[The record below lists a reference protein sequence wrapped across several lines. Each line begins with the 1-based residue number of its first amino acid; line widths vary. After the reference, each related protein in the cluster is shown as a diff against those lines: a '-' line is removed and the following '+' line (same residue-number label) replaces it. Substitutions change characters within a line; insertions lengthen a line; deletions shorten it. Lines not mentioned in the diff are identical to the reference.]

1 MLSTGRLSAVL
12 GDKVWV
18 STVADGLNITN
29 WILSIIG
36 PNLTVVNVYYTDQ

>member
-1 MLSTGRLSAVL
+1 MLSTGRLSAIL
-12 GDKVWV
+12 WEIVWV
-18 STVADGLNITN
+18 SIVADGLNITN